1 MPKLSIDLS
10 DETDRDL
17 KDFLSQA
24 GGDEN
29 DLADFVEKAVKVR
42 LFDLTVT
49 KIKKRNS
56 LYDQQIIMDTAEEAV
71 NRTRAAHP

>member
-71 NRTRAAHP
+71 NRTRATHP